1 MAVIKKGQFMIT
13 ASILT
18 NELVP
23 LRTSDTGTYALSIM
37 SDFFVRHL
45 PVVNNEQ
52 LLALLSEEDILDHDA
67 EAAVGSYPLRQPS
80 ILVQEND
87 HIYEVMRLV
96 AEHHLTVIPVVDVD
110 SNYLG
115 MITLEDLVQYFAKM
129 GSFTEPGSIVVLE
142 MHRRDYS
149 LAELSRLVE
158 SENAAVLSSFVSST
172 LEGSLID
179 VTLKI
184 NRQNIQPI
192 LSTFERFNYEVKATF
207 NERDYTD
214 TLRERYDLLMNYLNV

>member
-1 MAVIKKGQFMIT
+1 MNTTIMIT
-13 ASILT
+13 ASLLT

-23 LRTSDTGTYALSIM
+23 LRTSDTGADALSTM
-37 SDFFVRHL
+37 NDFYIRHL

-67 EAAVGSYPLRQPS
+67 EAAVGSYNLRYPA
-80 ILVQEND
+80 IAVREND

-96 AEHHLTVIPVVDVD
+96 AEHHLTVVPVVDLK

-115 MITLEDLVQYFAKM
+115 MITLEDLVQYFART
-129 GSFTEPGSIVVLE
+129 GSFTEPGSIIVLE

-149 LAELSRLVE
+149 LAEMSRLVE
-158 SENAAVLSSFVSST
+158 SENAAVLSSFVSSN
-172 LEGSLID
+172 LDGSLID

-184 NRQNIQPI
+184 NRQNVQPI
-192 LSTFERFNYEVKATF
+192 LSVFERFNYEVKATF